1 MTSSKLIVL
10 LIVASTFFIFMTN
23 GIYALT
29 FAPFATSILGL
40 SPGLVGAIIGM
51 SGFIRIFL
59 DLPLGVTL
67 DRVGRR
73 IPGLIGTLFFA
84 GSAAIGAIATNVI
97 HLIVF
102 QLFQGLSHM
111 FFMSANA
118 VLIADLAPDG
128 QTGRYMSVWQIGINL
143 GGAIGP
149 ILAGMILSTSGYRTV
164 LWLSAG
170 ISLIPVAFYSVIVW
184 RCRAPR
190 PQRTGAVRRVPL
202 RLVLNDRRIFGGCFA
217 AFASFFVLT
226 GIRATVLPLYST
238 EILGFDAEAVGQVIG
253 VTSLIN
259 SFLLLPSGLL
269 TDKVTSRTM
278 LMGGLA
284 LFIVSLGGFVFW
296 TTYPLLVLAASILGG
311 ASAMVGPARMVAITE
326 YAPRDAK
333 GTAMGL
339 YRTFQSLAFLFG
351 PLVSGVLY
359 ESSSLAPFIA
369 SIVIC
374 CAAIG
379 IIFTVLSSR
388 TTDSLGEN
396 PTR

>member
-1 MTSSKLIVL
+1 MASSKLIVL
-10 LIVASTFFIFMTN
+10 LIVASTFFVFMNSGVYT
-23 GIYALT
+23 LT

-40 SPGLVGAIIGM
+40 SPGLVGAIIGV

-73 IPGLIGTLFFA
+73 VPGLIGTLFFA
-84 GSAAIGAIATNVI
+84 GSAVIGAVAANII

-102 QLFQGLSHM
+102 QVLQGLGHM
-111 FFMSANA
+111 FFMAANA
-118 VLIADLAPDG
+118 VLIADLAPAG
-128 QTGRYMSVWQIGINL
+128 QTGRYMSIWQIGINL

-149 ILAGMILSTSGYRTV
+149 ILAGMVLITSEYRTV

-170 ISLIPVAFYSVIVW
+170 ISLIPVALYSVIVW
-184 RCRAPR
+184 RYRPPR
-190 PQRTGAVRRVPL
+190 PRHVRTARRIPL
-202 RLVLNDRRIFGGCFA
+202 TSVLKDHRIFGGCFA
-217 AFASFFVLT
+217 AFASFFVLI
-226 GIRATVLPLYST
+226 GIRATILPLYST
-238 EILGFDAEAVGQVIG
+238 QVLGLDAEAVGQVIG
-253 VTSLIN
+253 VTSLVN

-269 TDKVTSRTM
+269 TDKVSRRVM

-296 TTYPLLVLAASILGG
+296 TEYPLLVLAASLLGG
-311 ASAMVGPARMVAITE
+311 ASAVVGPARMVAVTE

-359 ESSSLAPFIA
+359 ESSPLAPFIA
-369 SIVIC
+369 SIAIC
-374 CAAIG
+374 CVAIG
-379 IIFTVLSSR
+379 VIFSVLSPR
-388 TTDSLGEN
+388 TA
-396 PTR
+396 